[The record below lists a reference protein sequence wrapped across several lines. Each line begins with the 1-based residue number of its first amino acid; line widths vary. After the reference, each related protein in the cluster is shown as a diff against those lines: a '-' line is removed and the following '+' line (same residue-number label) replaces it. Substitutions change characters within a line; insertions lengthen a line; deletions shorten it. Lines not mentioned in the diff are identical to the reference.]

1 MTTLAQLHCDQTRRF
16 DHNAFTYRRLLKKG
30 EGWIAKT
37 FLIRAERN
45 REAAEDIQEV
55 MKETAR

>member
-1 MTTLAQLHCDQTRRF
+1 MTTLTQLNCTMHRRCDF
-16 DHNAFTYRRLLKKG
+16 NMHVYRKLLKKG
-30 EGWIAKT
+30 KGWIAKN
-37 FLIRAERN
+37 FLTRAERN

>member
-1 MTTLAQLHCDQTRRF
+1 MTTLNQLYCDQTRRF
-16 DHNAFTYRRLLKKG
+16 DHNAFTYRKLLKKG
-30 EGWIAKT
+30 KGWLAKKR
-37 FLIRAERN
+37 LERAERN